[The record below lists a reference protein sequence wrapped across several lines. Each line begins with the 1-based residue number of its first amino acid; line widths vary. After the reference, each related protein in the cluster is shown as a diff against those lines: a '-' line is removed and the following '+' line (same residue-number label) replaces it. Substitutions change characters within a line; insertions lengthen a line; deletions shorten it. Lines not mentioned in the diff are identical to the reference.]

1 MQREKRKVTETEI
14 KEWGV
19 YLKFNLILFNSTS
32 LVVALYS
39 PGVLSAEMYGLPS
52 EANLS
57 HFSL

>member
-14 KEWGV
+14 NEWGV
-19 YLKFNLILFNSTS
+19 YLKFNLILFNSAS

-39 PGVLSAEMYGLPS
+39 TGVLSAEMYGLLT